1 MEEQKNNEADDMS
14 IDDMKE
20 VCEEAVKEKSEYIKN
35 HAIAGAETEIV
46 QRYGVAAKEHFVA
59 YSGTDNEIGKQ
70 LKKGLKNISEAKV
83 HPDYKKTNLEQQAGF
98 AAEVKSVAKGNAEN
112 IIHRDKKRY
121 TRTDD
126 IKKQKYGNNDIG
138 GTNEQL
144 YDIALFDGT
153 NIVDAEQLKFIK
165 QGKTAAETIDA
176 LCTDKSYQ
184 KYFDKDIKFGIA
196 TDKYNFDQR
205 KLNKEISVLK
215 EKLKKGGLSKS
226 EEKRIKEKIRLFDG
240 TKNASEYAEKKATL
254 LMEQADKVESRGKK
268 DAAEKLR
275 ATARKYKQ
283 FSKNV
288 ADTKVTEKEAMFARL
303 HPKLSTAQDIAK
315 LSHRAGVQGASI
327 GAGISGLS
335 SMIQN
340 LVAYA
345 KGEKTAEE
353 AAKSVALATG
363 KGAAMGY
370 VSAFAGAAIKGAM
383 QNSKQEIT
391 RAISKTSFPAQ
402 IVSITIEVS
411 KTMRLYLQGEI
422 DGVEC
427 LSMLGEQG
435 CGMLSSSLFATIG
448 GAAGTVAGPAGI
460 AVGGMIGGMVG
471 YVFNSAFYGLLKDSL
486 TEAKFAHEQRLQ
498 IEAECE
504 KAIELATKYQAE
516 IKATL
521 EKYLSKY
528 INVFNSSFDLM
539 DQAIN
544 SNDIDLF
551 IKGNKDIQTLL
562 NYNNQFSNFNE
573 FDELMN
579 TSDSL
584 KL

>member
-1 MEEQKNNEADDMS
+1 MVSNEREKLNMTNEKRNNEQQ
-14 IDDMKE
+14 
-20 VCEEAVKEKSEYIKN
+20 EKSENIKN
-35 HAIAGAETEIV
+35 AAIAGAETEIV
-46 QRYGVAAKEHFVA
+46 QRYGSAVKEHSVA
-59 YSGTDNEIGKQ
+59 YSGVDNEIGKQ
-70 LKKGLKNISEAKV
+70 LQRGLKNISEANV
-83 HPDYKKTNLEQQAGF
+83 NPDYKKTNLKQQAGF
-98 AAEVKSVAKGNAEN
+98 AAEEKSVAKGNAEN

-138 GTNEQL
+138 GTNDQL
-144 YDIALFDGT
+144 YDIALFDEV
-153 NIVDAEQLKFIK
+153 NIIDAEQLKFIK

-184 KYFDKDIKFGIA
+184 KYFDKDIKLGIA

-205 KLNKEISVLK
+205 KLNKEISALK
-215 EKLKKGGLSKS
+215 EKLKMGGLSKS
-226 EEKRIKEKIRLFDG
+226 EEKRIQEKIRLFDG

-254 LMEQADKVESRGKK
+254 LMEQADEVESRGKK

-315 LSHRAGVQGASI
+315 LSHRAGVQGAAI
-327 GAGISGLS
+327 GAGIAGIS
-335 SMIQN
+335 SIIQN

-353 AAKSVALATG
+353 AGKSVVLSTG
-363 KGAAMGY
+363 KGSVIGY
-370 VSAFAGAAIKGAM
+370 ATAFAGAAIKGAM

-411 KTMRLYLQGEI
+411 NTMRLYLLGEI

-435 CGMLSSSLFATIG
+435 CGMLSSSMFATIG
-448 GAAGTVAGPAGI
+448 GAAGAVAGPAGI

-486 TEAKFAHEQRLQ
+486 TEAKFAHEYRLQ
-498 IEAECE
+498 IETECAQ
-504 KAIELATKYQAE
+504 AINLAKEYQEEIQKTAQKYFSE
-516 IKATL
+516 
-521 EKYLSKY
+521 YLS
-528 INVFNSSFDLM
+528 VFNSSFDLM
-539 DQAIN
+539 KQAIE
-544 SNDIDLF
+544 SDDIDLF
-551 IKGNKDIQTLL
+551 IKGNQGIQNQLG
-562 NYNNQFSNFNE
+562 YKSQFSNFSE
-573 FDELMN
+573 FDGLMN
-579 TSDSL
+579 SSDSL